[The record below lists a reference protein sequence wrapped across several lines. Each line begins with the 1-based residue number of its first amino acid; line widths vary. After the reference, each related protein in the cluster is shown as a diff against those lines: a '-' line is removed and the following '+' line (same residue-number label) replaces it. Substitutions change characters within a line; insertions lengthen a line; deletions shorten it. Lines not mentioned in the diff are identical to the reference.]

1 MWGFAGIHVR
11 TVLVSSGLQIGQYSL
26 PQHGV
31 RMGANPLEI
40 NEVNELIRAVDQR
53 VESLVLDLAKLDEFN
68 NAEAYRALETQIRD
82 LKDQQHML
90 NKRWSELTAGFSE
103 R

>member
-1 MWGFAGIHVR
+1 
-11 TVLVSSGLQIGQYSL
+11 
-26 PQHGV
+26 
-31 RMGANPLEI
+31 MGANPLEI

-53 VESLVLDLAKLDEFN
+53 VESLVLDLAKLDEVK

-90 NKRWSELTAGFSE
+90 NKRWCELTAGFSE
-103 R
+103 S

>member
-1 MWGFAGIHVR
+1 M
-11 TVLVSSGLQIGQYSL
+11 IGQYSL

-40 NEVNELIRAVDQR
+40 NEVNELIRTVDQR
-53 VESLVLDLAKLDEFN
+53 VESLVLDLAKLDEFK

-103 R
+103 S